1 MTKSKSKVLATIL
14 LAIVIMTNILPA
26 GVSLAAN
33 IGDSIGLTS
42 IGTVPYHLRSSSLGG
57 NYIITHLA
65 GYYENGN
72 FYPAYCLNVDKPGVE
87 ETEGY
92 DVTLTEILSDQE
104 TYNRVWRTVVAGYPY
119 NSPESLGV
127 SDWRYA
133 YQATKMAVYCA
144 LGQSDVNSFYATDS
158 TGQQIVDLIHRLV
171 NEGQNGTSTYRTPV
185 ANIDKSG
192 NMVLEGDYYI
202 QNFTVSSNV
211 DINGYNVAI
220 ANFPEGT
227 LLTNTAGGGQN
238 SFGTGETFQVR
249 IPKNT
254 VETQD
259 INGVIRVD
267 VNSKSYAVF
276 YATSYNPS
284 LQDYAIT
291 GDPISLTSA
300 TSNLTLKAN
309 TASIKIHK
317 VDSETNEAIEDTVYE
332 LTKEDGTVIGRGTTD
347 SEGNLTFYELYQGNY
362 VLKEVKSND
371 DYIISQE
378 SIDIRATYNKVTE
391 VELENE
397 HKKGNLKVY
406 KVDKDN
412 NKVALGNVEFD
423 LYSEE
428 FQKVIGTYT
437 TDVNGEIY
445 VENLR
450 TGDYKWIEKTTN
462 KWYNLAGDTEIKVEW
477 DKTKESVIENELKKG
492 QIRVIKVDQD
502 NNEIKLKGVKFNVL
516 DENNNVLETIITN
529 DEGEA
534 VTSRYAVRDFE
545 KLTLQ
550 EVETLENYKLTEEPQ
565 TIKLEANE
573 IVDVVF
579 QNEKKKGQVKVI
591 KIDED
596 NNEIRLEGIKFNVYD
611 ESGNIVDTLTTDKNG
626 EAVSKRLPIEQEYT
640 VQETKT
646 LENYVLTEEPQT
658 VILEE
663 DQITDLTFTNE
674 KKKGQIKVIKID
686 EENNEVRLEGVEFK
700 IYDESGNEVGTLV
713 TDKNG
718 EAVSERLPIDQTYTV
733 QETKTL
739 ENYVLTEEP
748 QTVVLEQDQITDLTF
763 ENEKIKGKIEI
774 TKISADDNE
783 LTGEKKGTKLD
794 GAVFEIYNEKDELV
808 DTITIKD
815 GIGTSKLL
823 EYGNYYIK
831 EVNSGSDNYLLNTE
845 KYDIEIREHMKT
857 IPITIENTSVD
868 IGLDIDKNGVEQA
881 QPNDEIKYSFNSLKN
896 TSNVPLDNFTWTD
909 NLPYEYVRI
918 TKLFTGTYNEDLDY
932 VVKYKTNK
940 SEDYIEYGT
949 YNTQKNNY
957 IDFTTVELAEDEYIT
972 DFKVEFGT
980 VMPGFEAVEKP
991 FIFAKVL
998 PTVEPD
1004 DRWVNYTSL
1013 TGNYKEHELED
1024 KAEWP
1029 TISYGKKLE
1038 IKKLPRTGF

>member
-26 GVSLAAN
+26 GVSLAAI

-202 QNFTVSSNV
+202 QNYTVSSNV

-565 TIKLEANE
+565 TIELEANE

-579 QNEKKKGQVKVI
+579 QNEKKKGQIKVI

-596 NNEIRLEGIKFNVYD
+596 
-611 ESGNIVDTLTTDKNG
+611 
-626 EAVSKRLPIEQEYT
+626 
-640 VQETKT
+640 
-646 LENYVLTEEPQT
+646 
-658 VILEE
+658 
-663 DQITDLTFTNE
+663 
-674 KKKGQIKVIKID
+674 
-686 EENNEVRLEGVEFK
+686 NNEVRLEGVEFK

-718 EAVSERLPIDQTYTV
+718 EAVSERLPIDQEYTV

-823 EYGNYYIK
+823 EYGDYYIK

-845 KYDIEIREHMKT
+845 KFDIEIREHMKT

-909 NLPYEYVRI
+909 NLPYEHVRI

-957 IDFTTVELAEDEYIT
+957 IDFTSVELEDDEYIT

>member
-1 MTKSKSKVLATIL
+1 MTKSRSKILATIL

-33 IGDSIGLTS
+33 VGDSIGLTS
-42 IGTVPYHLRSSSLGG
+42 IGTVPYHLRSLGVNG
-57 NYIITHLA
+57 NYVITHLA
-65 GYYENGN
+65 GYYDNGN
-72 FYPAYCLNVDKPGVE
+72 FYPAYCLNHDRPGVE
-87 ETEGY
+87 DGDGY

-144 LGQSDVNSFYATDS
+144 LGQADVNDFFASDS

-202 QNFTVSSNV
+202 QNYTVSSNV
-211 DINGYNVAI
+211 EINGYNVAI

-238 SFGTGETFQVR
+238 SFGTGEIFQVR

-300 TSNLTLKAN
+300 TTNLTLKAN

-317 VDSETNEAIEDTVYE
+317 VDSETNEGIEDTIYE
-332 LTKEDGTVIGRGTTD
+332 LAKEDGTVIGRGTTD
-347 SEGNLTFYELYQGNY
+347 GEGNLTFYELYQGNY
-362 VLKEVKSND
+362 ILREVKSND
-371 DYIISQE
+371 NYIISQE

-462 KWYNLAGDTEIKVEW
+462 KWYNLAGDTEITVEW
-477 DKTKESVIENELKKG
+477 DTTKESVIENELKKG

-516 DENNNVLETIITN
+516 DENNDVLETIITN

-534 VTSRYAVRDFE
+534 VTSEYAVRNFE

-565 TIKLEANE
+565 TIELEANE

-579 QNEKKKGQVKVI
+579 QNEKKKGQIKVI

-596 NNEIRLEGIKFNVYD
+596 NNEVRLEGVEFKIYD
-611 ESGNIVDTLTTDKNG
+611 ESGNEVGTLVTDQNG
-626 EAVSKRLPIEQEYT
+626 EAVSERLPIDQEYT

-686 EENNEVRLEGVEFK
+686 EDNNEVRLEGVEFK

-713 TDKNG
+713 TDENG
-718 EAVSERLPIDQTYTV
+718 EAVSERLPIDQEYTV

-739 ENYVLTEEP
+739 ENYVLTKEP

-763 ENEKIKGKIEI
+763 TNEKIKGKIKI

-783 LTGEKKGTKLD
+783 LTGETKGTKLD
-794 GAVFEIYNEKDELV
+794 GAVFEIYNVKDELV

-823 EYGNYYIK
+823 EYGDYYIK
-831 EVNSGSDNYLLNTE
+831 EVDSGSDNYLLNTE
-845 KYDIEIREHMKT
+845 KYDIEIREHMQT

-957 IDFTTVELAEDEYIT
+957 IDFTSVELEDDEYIT

-1029 TISYGKKLE
+1029 TISYGKELE
-1038 IKKLPRTGF
+1038 ITKLPRTGF

>member
-192 NMVLEGDYYI
+192 NMLLEGDYYI
-202 QNFTVSSNV
+202 QNYTVSSNV

-565 TIKLEANE
+565 TIELEANE

-579 QNEKKKGQVKVI
+579 QNEKKKGQIKVI

-596 NNEIRLEGIKFNVYD
+596 NNEVRLEGVEFKIYD
-611 ESGNIVDTLTTDKNG
+611 ESGNEVGTLVTDKNG
-626 EAVSKRLPIEQEYT
+626 EAVSERLPIDQEYT

-686 EENNEVRLEGVEFK
+686 EDNNEVRLEGVEFK

-718 EAVSERLPIDQTYTV
+718 EAVSERLPIDQEYTV

-823 EYGNYYIK
+823 EYGDYYIK

-845 KYDIEIREHMKT
+845 KFDIEIREHMKT

-957 IDFTTVELAEDEYIT
+957 IDFTSVELEDDEYIT